1 MNDERVV
8 DLLNGLKPCPFCGRY
23 STMFRR
29 EIVSKSGT
37 YLYTVRCYRCGA
49 EGPKV
54 YGGDDSSSATET
66 VAELWNG
73 RAKQND

>member
-1 MNDERVV
+1 MNDELVV
-8 DLLNGLKPCPFCGRY
+8 ELLNGLKPCPFCGRY
-23 STMFRR
+23 STLFRR
-29 EIVSKSGT
+29 ETVSKSGT
-37 YLYTVRCYRCGA
+37 YLYTVRCNRCGA

-73 RAKQND
+73 RAEQND